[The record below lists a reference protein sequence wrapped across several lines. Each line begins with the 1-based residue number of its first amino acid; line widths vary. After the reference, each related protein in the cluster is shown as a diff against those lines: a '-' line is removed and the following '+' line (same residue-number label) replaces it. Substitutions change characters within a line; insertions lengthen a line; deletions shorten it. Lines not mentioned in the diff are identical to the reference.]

1 MPKNIF
7 TVPKK
12 IEVRHTKN
20 KHRGVFAIANIKK
33 GEVIEISPAWVLPFK
48 DKKLVDKT
56 MVLDYYFY
64 WGPKNQPA
72 IALGYGSLYN
82 HSYTPNAEYEQKVKQ
97 QLFIFRAIKDIKRGE
112 EITTN
117 YNGDWDSQDEVWFD
131 VKK

>member
-1 MPKNIF
+1 MLKNTF

-12 IEVRHTKN
+12 IAIRYTKN
-20 KHRGVFAIANIKK
+20 KHRGVFATANIKK
-33 GEVIEISPAWVLPFK
+33 GETVEISPAWILPFK

-56 MVLDYYFY
+56 MVLDYYYY

-97 QLFIFRAIKDIKRGE
+97 QMFIFRAIKAIKKGE

-117 YNGDWDSQDEVWFD
+117 YNGDWDSQDKVWFD
-131 VKK
+131 VKH

>member
-1 MPKNIF
+1 MSNYVFK
-7 TVPKK
+7 VPQKV
-12 IEVRHTKN
+12 EVRYTKN
-20 KHRGVFAIANIKK
+20 KHRGVFATANIKK
-33 GEVIEISPAWVLPFK
+33 GEVIEVCPAWILPYK

-97 QLFIFRAIKDIKRGE
+97 KLFVFRAIKNIKKGE
-112 EITTN
+112 EICTN
-117 YNGDWDSQDEVWFD
+117 YNGDWDSQDEVWFT
-131 VKK
+131 VKQ